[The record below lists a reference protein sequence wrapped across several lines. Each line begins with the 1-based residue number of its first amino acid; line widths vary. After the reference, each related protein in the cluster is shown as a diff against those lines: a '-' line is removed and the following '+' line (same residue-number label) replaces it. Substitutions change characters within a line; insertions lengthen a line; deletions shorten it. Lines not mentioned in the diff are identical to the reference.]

1 MGGHGH
7 GEVSIAKPMR
17 ADGIPRA
24 DDKIVQIT
32 FVDPNNVS
40 MTVDAFC
47 GETLLDCARRYQ
59 VGLRDLC
66 SGRMPVASADY
77 DAGLGCFEC
86 HVQVAN
92 EYVDRVNAQNKMSA
106 SEARNLT
113 LSDEE
118 SGDITPNSRLSCQIT
133 ITPDLDGMRVLF
145 PQFASQDAV

>member
-77 DAGLGCFEC
+77 DAGLG
-86 HVQVAN
+86 VL
-92 EYVDRVNAQNKMSA
+92 SA
-106 SEARNLT
+106 TCKWPTSTSTA
-113 LSDEE
+113 S
-118 SGDITPNSRLSCQIT
+118 
-133 ITPDLDGMRVLF
+133 MRKTKCRR
-145 PQFASQDAV
+145 QRRAT